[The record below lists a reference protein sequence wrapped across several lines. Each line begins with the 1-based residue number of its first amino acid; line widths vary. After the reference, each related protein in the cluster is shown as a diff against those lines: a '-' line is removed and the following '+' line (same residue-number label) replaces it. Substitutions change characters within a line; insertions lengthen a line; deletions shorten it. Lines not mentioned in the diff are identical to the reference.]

1 MEYHEMYNQLMMIKK
16 NPMGMSM
23 KQRVTLLITT
33 VGEFPDALEL
43 YKNTFLNE
51 KQAEEL
57 IRNGING
64 WAATQHILSKCEIR
78 TPNSTEL
85 SYKYYGYVRPIT
97 PRLLDQ
103 FIDMVANRV
112 QLEKEYG
119 GAAYLDAPKNE
130 KEDELTLQELE
141 HMW

>member
-1 MEYHEMYNQLMMIKK
+1 
-16 NPMGMSM
+16 MSM

-33 VGEFPDALEL
+33 IGEFPDALEL

-119 GAAYLDAPKNE
+119 EAAYLDAPKNE